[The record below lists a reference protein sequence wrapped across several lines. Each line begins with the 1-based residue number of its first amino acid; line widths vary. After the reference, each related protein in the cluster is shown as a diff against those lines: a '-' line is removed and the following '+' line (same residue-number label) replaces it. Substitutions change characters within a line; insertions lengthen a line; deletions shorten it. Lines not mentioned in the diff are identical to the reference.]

1 MSKTKKEIPYYPKA
15 KIICACGNIITTG
28 STVPEMHVE
37 ICAKCHPFYTGK
49 QKLIDTGGR
58 VEKFKK
64 RLEKKRGLEEKK
76 KKVKSSK

>member
-1 MSKTKKEIPYYPKA
+1 MTKQKIQYYPKA
-15 KIICACGNIITTG
+15 KIICACGNVITTG

-58 VEKFKK
+58 IEKFKK
-64 RLEKKRGLEEKK
+64 RLAKKKEIEEKK
-76 KKVKSSK
+76 KRK